1 MGISFLAVLPWEV
14 CGVGTP
20 MAAPSPVFW
29 HCCCLCAMQHHGEQR
44 WGRGG
49 AQRGLVLSSFY
60 AFRCLWG
67 KSKGSFAAKGGELLS
82 ALCWGCWDCR
92 AWGGVWCCG
101 GSGGVLTSW
110 IFP

>member
-44 WGRGG
+44 WGGG
-49 AQRGLVLSSFY
+49 
-60 AFRCLWG
+60 
-67 KSKGSFAAKGGELLS
+67 GGGGGGGHS
-82 ALCWGCWDCR
+82 AGW
-92 AWGGVWCCG
+92 
-101 GSGGVLTSW
+101 
-110 IFP
+110 F